1 MNKHYIRINEN
12 LEIIKSLSNAP
23 EFEPILDTDIFIE
36 DGGRHYNLSL
46 MNENGQYKFKYIN
59 GSFVEIT
66 EFPIIETPITSE
78 ERLQAV
84 EQATQDIIMMTLGG
98 M

>member
-1 MNKHYIRINEN
+1 MDNKHYIRINDN
-12 LEIIKSLSNAP
+12 VVIKSFSDA
-23 EFEPILDTDIFIE
+23 FETPLTTDVFIE

-46 MNENGQYKFKYIN
+46 MNENGQYKFKYIDGN
-59 GSFVEIT
+59 FVEIT
-66 EFPIIETPITSE
+66 EFPTIETPITSE